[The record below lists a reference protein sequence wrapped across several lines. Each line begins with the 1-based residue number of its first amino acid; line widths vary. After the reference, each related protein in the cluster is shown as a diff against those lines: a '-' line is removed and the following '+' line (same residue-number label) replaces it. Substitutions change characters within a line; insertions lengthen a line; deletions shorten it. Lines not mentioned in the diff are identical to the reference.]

1 MRNIKKFLSKR
12 SALLALVI
20 IFILATIRYDRFFTG
35 ANLYNL
41 LRQNSMIGLIAV
53 AMTMVILTGGIDLSV
68 GAICSMISVM
78 SAFLS
83 FTENPFI
90 IIFVPLIIGTLF
102 GFINGTVIAKMG
114 VAPIISSLGVQ
125 LIARGISLVMTS
137 GETMHIQGS
146 AKQWLPGIAKIAVG
160 PFPLIFLIFLAFAII
175 FIYVLAFSKFG
186 RQIYAVGGNEEAAR
200 MMGVRVDYIK
210 IAVYTISGFASALA
224 GLILVSRA
232 GTGQPVACNGWE
244 MDAIA
249 AVAIGGTSL
258 AGGSGKI
265 ETTIYGVF
273 ILAIIGNII
282 NLQGNV
288 NAWWQQIITGL
299 LLIIVLMVQVIPAYR
314 RNKVS
319 KKILVER

>member
-1 MRNIKKFLSKR
+1 MANIKTFFMKR
-12 SALLALVI
+12 SALIALII
-20 IFILATIRYDRFFTG
+20 IFILASLHYPGMCTG
-35 ANLYNL
+35 ANIYNL

-68 GAICSMISVM
+68 GAICSMISVI
-78 SAFLS
+78 SAYLS
-83 FTENPFI
+83 ITENPMI
-90 IIFVPLIIGTLF
+90 ILFLPLLIGTFF
-102 GFINGTVIAKMG
+102 GFANGFIIAKMG

-125 LIARGISLVMTS
+125 LIARGISLVMTN
-137 GETMHIQGS
+137 GETMHISGTP
-146 AKQWLPGIAKIAVG
+146 KEWLPDIAKISVG
-160 PFPLIFLIFLAFAII
+160 PLPLIFLIFLVFALV
-175 FIYVLAFSKFG
+175 FIYVLIYTKFG
-186 RQIYAVGGNEEAAR
+186 RQIYAVGGNEEAAK
-200 MMGVRVDYIK
+200 MMGVRIDWIK
-210 IAVYTISGFASALA
+210 ISVYTISGFASSLA

-258 AGGSGKI
+258 AGGIGKI

-288 NAWWQQIITGL
+288 NAWWQQIITGI
-299 LLIIVLMVQVIPAYR
+299 LLIVVLMVQAVPAYR
-314 RNKVS
+314 RS
-319 KKILVER
+319 KCAA

>member
-1 MRNIKKFLSKR
+1 MTSVKKFFSNR
-12 SALLALVI
+12 SALVALIVIFLLAAL
-20 IFILATIRYDRFFTG
+20 RYPGIYSG
-35 ANLYNL
+35 ANIYNL

-68 GAICSMISVM
+68 GAICSMVSVIS
-78 SAFLS
+78 AYLS
-83 FTENPFI
+83 ITENPAI
-90 IIFVPLIIGTLF
+90 ILLLPLFIGTLF
-102 GFINGTVIAKMG
+102 GFLNGVIVAKMN

-125 LIARGISLVMTS
+125 LIARGISLVMTN
-137 GETMHIQGS
+137 GETMHISGN
-146 AKQWLPGIAKIAVG
+146 AKKWLPEIAKISVG
-160 PFPLIFLIFLAFAII
+160 PLPLIFLIFLF
-175 FIYVLAFSKFG
+175 FSLIYIYILKYKKFG
-186 RQIYAVGGNEEAAR
+186 RQIYAVGGNEEAAK
-200 MMGVRVDYIK
+200 MMGVRVDIIK
-210 IAVYTISGFASALA
+210 IAVYTVSGFASALA

-244 MDAIA
+244 MNAIA

-258 AGGSGKI
+258 AGGIGKI

-299 LLIIVLMVQVIPAYR
+299 LLIIVLMMQVLSEH
-314 RNKVS
+314 RNA
-319 KKILVER
+319 KIAQEM

>member
-1 MRNIKKFLSKR
+1 MEKVKRFFSKQ
-12 SALLALVI
+12 SALAALII
-20 IFILATIRYDRFFTG
+20 IFIIAAIRYPLLPTWP
-35 ANLYNL
+35 NIYNL

-68 GAICSMISVM
+68 GAVCSMVTVIS
-78 SAFLS
+78 AYLS
-83 FTENPFI
+83 FTENPFVI
-90 IIFVPLIIGTLF
+90 LVVPLLIGTLF
-102 GFINGTVIAKMG
+102 GFMNGFVVAKMQ
-114 VAPIISSLGVQ
+114 VAPIISSLGFQ
-125 LIARGISLVMTS
+125 LIARGISLVMTN
-137 GETMHIQGS
+137 GETMHISGTP
-146 AKQWLPGIAKIAVG
+146 KEWLPKIAKITVG
-160 PFPLIFLIFLAFAII
+160 PLPLIFLIFLVFALL
-175 FIYVLAFSKFG
+175 FIYILKYRKFG
-186 RQIYAVGGNEEAAR
+186 RQIYAVGGNEAAAQ
-200 MMGVRVDYIK
+200 MMGIRVDRIK

-273 ILAIIGNII
+273 ILAIIGNMI

-288 NAWWQQIITGL
+288 NSWWQQIVTGL
-299 LLIIVLMVQVIPAYR
+299 LLIIVLMLQVIPSWRKSQA
-314 RNKVS
+314 
-319 KKILVER
+319 